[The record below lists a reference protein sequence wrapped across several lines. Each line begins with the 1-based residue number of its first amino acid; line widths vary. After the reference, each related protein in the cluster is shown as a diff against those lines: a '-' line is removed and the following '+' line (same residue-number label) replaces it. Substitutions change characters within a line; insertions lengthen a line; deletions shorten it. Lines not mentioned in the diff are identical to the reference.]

1 MGHRREAVDIEE
13 LVLECNFFCVVHIA
27 NLYSGDDCDNTN
39 TDYYVYERNDQNS
52 CEVRSPT
59 IDVGIV
65 DTLIFLWQNSS
76 GCNLFPY
83 VTPKV
88 VPLPIFVVG

>member
-13 LVLECNFFCVVHIA
+13 LVLECNFFVSCILLICTA
-27 NLYSGDDCDNTN
+27 GDDCDNTN

-65 DTLIFLWQNSS
+65 DTLIFLLQNSS
-76 GCNLFPY
+76 GYNLFP
-83 VTPKV
+83 
-88 VPLPIFVVG
+88 